1 MYMFVVYLFIF
12 YKLIFCSHR
21 THTYMCLH
29 FVAVLSIRMA
39 NKVNIPSKNSALIA
53 MIADEGVY
61 ETSVCKN
68 DGYTCW
74 YMANHGTITYST
86 IKMVVALW

>member
-12 YKLIFCSHR
+12 YKLIICSHR

-53 MIADEGVY
+53 MIADEVRMLLSLMSSIIELIELILDVY
-61 ETSVCKN
+61 
-68 DGYTCW
+68 
-74 YMANHGTITYST
+74 IYS
-86 IKMVVALW
+86 LRRLGLSF